1 MMMRLSSTIAQL
13 ARFRTMAHGQTADP
27 VPDRLD
33 DLTAFGSNPGA
44 LRARIY
50 VPANLAK
57 DAALV
62 VVLHGC
68 TQTAAG
74 YDHGAGWS
82 HLADEQ
88 GFALLF
94 PEQQRSNNPNLC
106 FNWFSPV
113 DSRRESGE
121 ALSIRQM
128 IDTMVATHGIDQ
140 SRIFVT
146 GLSAGGAMT
155 SIMLACYPELFA
167 GGAIIAGLPFGCAAS
182 VNDAF
187 ARMRGEGY
195 PPDDR
200 LPELVKA
207 ASGHQGPW
215 PTISV
220 WQGSADK
227 TVVPANADRILAQWQ
242 ALHGVDTLPTEQM
255 VVDGSP
261 RRIWRDQKGRAV
273 IEAYEIVGMGHGTP
287 LNTVGPDG
295 HGNPLP
301 YMLES
306 GISST
311 GRIAE
316 AWGLMATVP
325 ARKPVPAP
333 GERPRQVHAT
343 PPLRSSP
350 KQVPKAP
357 HKAMGVSAIIEE
369 ALRKAGLMR

>member
-1 MMMRLSSTIAQL
+1 MTRLSSTITQL
-13 ARFRTMAHGQTADP
+13 AKFRAMTHGASADP
-27 VPDRLD
+27 VKDRLD
-33 DLTAFGSNPGA
+33 DLIAFGSNPGA

-57 DAALV
+57 GAALV

-68 TQTAAG
+68 TQNAAG
-74 YDHGAGWS
+74 YDHAAGWS
-82 HLADEQ
+82 QLADEQ
-88 GFALLF
+88 GVALLF

-106 FNWFSPV
+106 FNWFSPL
-113 DSRRESGE
+113 DSRRDSGE

-128 IDTMVATHGIDQ
+128 IDTMVATHDIDQ
-140 SRIFVT
+140 SRVFVT

-195 PPDDR
+195 PADDR

-220 WQGSADK
+220 WQGSADQ
-227 TVVPANADRILAQWQ
+227 TVAPSNADRILAQWQ
-242 ALHGVDTLPTEQM
+242 SLHGVDGLPSEQTII
-255 VVDGSP
+255 DGSP
-261 RRIWRDQKGRAV
+261 RRTWRDEKGRAV
-273 IEAYEIVGMGHGTP
+273 IESYEIVGMGHGTP

-295 HGNPLP
+295 HGNAAP
-301 YMLES
+301 YMLEA

-311 GRIAE
+311 GQIAQ
-316 AWGLMATVP
+316 AWGLMTATP
-325 ARKPVPAP
+325 ARKSAPTP
-333 GERPRQVHAT
+333 GERIRPQPMHARKPT
-343 PPLRSSP
+343 SKP
-350 KQVPKAP
+350 A
-357 HKAMGVSAIIEE
+357 HKATGVSAIIED

>member
-13 ARFRTMAHGQTADP
+13 ARFRTMAHGHSADP

-33 DLTAFGSNPGA
+33 DLLAFGSNPGA
-44 LRARIY
+44 LRARTY

-57 DAALV
+57 GAALV

-68 TQTAAG
+68 TQNAAG
-74 YDHGAGWS
+74 YDHAAGWS

-113 DSRRESGE
+113 DSWRDSGE

-195 PPDDR
+195 PADDR

-220 WQGSADK
+220 WQGSADQ
-227 TVVPANADRILAQWQ
+227 TVAPSNADRILAQWQ
-242 ALHGVDTLPTEQM
+242 SLHGVDSLPSEQTII
-255 VVDGSP
+255 DGSP
-261 RRIWRDQKGRAV
+261 RRTWRDKKGRAA
-273 IEAYEIVGMGHGTP
+273 IESYEIIGMGHGTP

-295 HGNPLP
+295 HGNAAP
-301 YMLES
+301 YMLEA

-311 GRIAE
+311 GQIAQ
-316 AWGLMATVP
+316 AWGLMTATP
-325 ARKPVPAP
+325 ARKSAPTP
-333 GERPRQVHAT
+333 GERIRPQPMHARKPT
-343 PPLRSSP
+343 PKP
-350 KQVPKAP
+350 A
-357 HKAMGVSAIIEE
+357 HKATGVSAIIED